1 MQIKTSSIFV
11 DDQARALAFYT
22 EMLGFVKREDIDLGE
37 FRWLTVAES
46 ADSPVELLLEPNAH
60 PAALVFQRAI
70 YEDGIP
76 ATVFNCD
83 DMDTEYNS
91 LSGKGV
97 SFKDRPMDAGDYRIA
112 IFDDTCGN
120 WIQLVQLL

>member
-1 MQIKTSSIFV
+1 MQIKVSSIFV
-11 DDQARALAFYT
+11 DDQAQALVFYT
-22 EMLGFVKREDIDLGE
+22 EMLGFVKRTDIDLGE
-37 FRWLTVAES
+37 YRWLTVAES

-60 PAALVFQRAI
+60 SAAIVYQRAI

-76 ATVFNCD
+76 ATVFHSN
-83 DMDTEYNS
+83 DMDMDYQS

-97 SFKDRPMDAGDYRIA
+97 SFKDRPTNAGDHRIA

-120 WIQLVQLL
+120 WIQLVQPL